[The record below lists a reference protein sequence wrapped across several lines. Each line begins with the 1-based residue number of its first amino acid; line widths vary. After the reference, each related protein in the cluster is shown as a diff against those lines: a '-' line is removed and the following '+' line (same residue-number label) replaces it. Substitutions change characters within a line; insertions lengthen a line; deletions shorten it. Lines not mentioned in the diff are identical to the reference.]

1 MIEFDKTPYQ
11 VNFSVPYVNVA
22 VLLFRKELLADIHKY
37 SRIVIDATHDGWTIN
52 DVRTHLDI
60 LGYKNEAVI
69 LTNKFGQYT
78 DDVVFFPYWFYRNS
92 IRYGNQPLTNIGNR
106 HNRVSC
112 LNRNPTAF
120 RLYLYYQLLQRK
132 YGPEIMLSMHG
143 LTCPYSQEQMT
154 LDHPRFND
162 IPADAKQWLRE
173 HSLVREAYP
182 GDNGNNFDEPGNPGD
197 HNWLHPAFSD
207 TYLNIIT
214 ESGVSTG
221 FYSEKTFKPLA
232 AGQLFFM
239 VADANSTRGLQRIGF
254 ETFDTDFD
262 AHSYEHAPS
271 FVTRIDNMVTMLDH
285 KYDQIED
292 IYFSNLLAIQHNQ
305 EYILSDRFRQD
316 LLAPLKQLD
325 ILAS

>member
-22 VLLFRKELLADIHKY
+22 VLLFRKELLTDIHKY

-60 LGYKNEAVI
+60 LGYTKEVII
-69 LTNKFGQYT
+69 LTNKFGEYA
-78 DDVVFFPYWFYRNS
+78 DNVVFFPYWFYRNS
-92 IRYGNQPLTNIGNR
+92 VRYSDQPLVPIGKR
-106 HNRVSC
+106 QHRVSC

-120 RLYLYYQLLQRK
+120 RLYLYYQLLQRH
-132 YGPEIMLSMHG
+132 YGQDVMLSMHG

-162 IPADAKQWLRE
+162 IPADAKHWLQQ

-239 VADANSTRGLQRIGF
+239 VADANSTRGLQRMGF
-254 ETFDTDFD
+254 ETFDEDFN
-262 AHSYEHAPS
+262 AHSYEQAPS
-271 FVTRIDNMVTMLDH
+271 FVTRIDDMIALLDS
-285 KYDQIED
+285 KYDQIEEL
-292 IYFSNLLAIQHNQ
+292 YFKNQTAIKHNQ
-305 EYILSDRFRQD
+305 EYVLSDCFRQT
-316 LLAPLKQLD
+316 LLKPLHQLG
-325 ILAS
+325 ILA